1 MRKFFVTDIH
11 GDEKGLKLLLKQA
24 GVDLNV
30 DQLVIGGDM
39 INRGNN
45 SGGVVK
51 LIRQLAEQF
60 PERVH
65 ALMGN
70 HEEMMGDYLKHG
82 DRLWLSHG
90 GQETLESFDAH
101 WADETIR
108 RGHMEWAYSLPV
120 YFEDDEF
127 VYTHA
132 GLDTRQPLEQQN
144 RDILWMNECDF
155 YQVPRSELLAFTGGK
170 PVIHGHTPVERICY
184 DGARMN
190 CDMGSNTYSIPG
202 ERALGIV
209 NLSEM
214 TYLVYKQASKKLEQ
228 RRISRY

>member
-39 INRGNN
+39 INRGDN

-51 LIRQLAEQF
+51 LIRHLAEQY

-70 HEEMMGDYLKHG
+70 HEEMMGDYIERG
-82 DRLWLSHG
+82 DKLWLSHG
-90 GQETLESFDAH
+90 GQETLKSFAAN

-108 RGHMEWAYSLPV
+108 REHMEWAYSLPL
-120 YFEDDEF
+120 YFEDAEY

-132 GLDTRQPLEQQN
+132 GLDPRQSLEQQS
-144 RDILWMNECDF
+144 REILWMTEYDF
-155 YQVPRSELLAFTGGK
+155 YQVPRTELLALTGGK
-170 PVIHGHTPVERICY
+170 PVIHGHTPVERIYY

-190 CDMGSNTYSIPG
+190 CDMGSGTYSIPG

-209 NLSEM
+209 NLTEM